1 MSTNGRSAHPERMRE
16 LCGLVATLCD
26 AELSH
31 AQSARLEELV
41 CNDTECAKYYVHA
54 MEVDTKLPEHV
65 GFRRGTDGIKFISE
79 WQSRDNDFWND
90 VVLAATVVDQ
100 SSYREDQIGVV
111 PSDYGVPFLHRPR
124 FNTLQFGRT
133 WGVLACFVGS
143 LLALVLVLLAWSDGP
158 ASVDRV
164 ARLTKSREAIWSDPV
179 TLVGE
184 STLRAGQVIALTRGV
199 VEITFDS
206 GAVTTL
212 EGPAVFKVESA
223 REGFL
228 SQGRVVATVPSEAH
242 GFAIQTSSI
251 RVVDLG
257 TKFGIEVDDQQNADV
272 HVLAGVVEAYPAGR
286 GYTVAPL
293 RIEANRA
300 VRFDALSRRLGQ
312 VPFDRVRFQQIAA
325 RLAPPMITAV
335 TANSGAHYQVVPGG
349 LQEDARAYTDR
360 LYHQWNGIEQA
371 GIPPELIGAD
381 YVMTANNDDMR
392 ANFELQLTLSGPS
405 TVYVFLDDRAQPIPD
420 WIVRDYTDT
429 GWDIGLD
436 VGLEP
441 QQTAKGPGESIDARF
456 SVWKRHVA
464 GGTITLGATN
474 RKDVAHYGVAAKA
487 DLVKELSK

>member
-1 MSTNGRSAHPERMRE
+1 MNGSIVFPDLPLLAE
-16 LCGLVATLCD
+16 LRGLIAGLCD
-26 AELSH
+26 KELT
-31 AQSARLEELV
+31 ADQAMRLEEMV
-41 CNDTECAKYYVHA
+41 CTDSNCAAYFASAMEMHTAMVRQIGRRHA
-54 MEVDTKLPEHV
+54 MSGAKLIVDQ
-65 GFRRGTDGIKFISE
+65 
-79 WQSRDNDFWND
+79 QSRDNDFWND

-111 PSDYGVPFLHRPR
+111 PSDYGVPFLHGPR

-143 LLALVLVLLAWSDGP
+143 LLAVVLVLLAWSDGP
-158 ASVDRV
+158 ATVGYV
-164 ARLTKSREAIWSDPV
+164 ARLTKSRDAIWSDPV

-206 GAVTTL
+206 GAITTL

-228 SQGRVVATVPSEAH
+228 SHGRLIATVPSAAH
-242 GFAIQTSSI
+242 GFAIQTPSI

-257 TKFGIEVDDQQNADV
+257 TKFGIEVDDQKNAAV
-272 HVLAGVVEAYPAGR
+272 HVLAGVVEAYAADR
-286 GYTVAPL
+286 GSAVAPL

-300 VRFDALSRRLGQ
+300 VRFDALSGRLGQ

-325 RLAPPMITAV
+325 RLAPPLITAV
-335 TANSGAHYQVVPGG
+335 TANSGAHYQVVPAG

-360 LYHQWNGIEQA
+360 LYYQWNGIEQA
-371 GIPPELIGAD
+371 GIPTELVGAD
-381 YVMTANNDDMR
+381 YVMTSNNDDQR
-392 ANFELQLTLSGPS
+392 GDLELQLTLSGPG
-405 TVYVFLDDRAQPIPD
+405 TVYVFLDDRVQPVPD

-456 SVWKRHVA
+456 SVWKQHVA

-474 RKDVAHYGVAAKA
+474 RKDAAHYGVAAKA
-487 DLVKELSK
+487 DLAKAPSK